1 MAFMETPRFPD
12 DIAQGSVGGPGYSTD
27 VTVMFSGHEARN
39 INWSRA
45 RGRWEA
51 SSAVRTA
58 ADFDAVRD
66 MFRMARG
73 RAHGFRF
80 KDWGDYDVTTD
91 EGVLTLV
98 AGSLYQLVKRYGS
111 GDQAES
117 RVITKPVA
125 GSVTVYRTRA
135 EVTAAITVTLDTTTG
150 GVTASFA
157 MLGDLNVAEPGA
169 LIGFAGPRVIEQTVR
184 ETLPEGFQRAEF
196 LQEKG
201 ALDFICDRRELKMTI
216 ANTLA
221 MLTRQS
227 ADAVS

>member
-117 RVITKPVA
+117 RLITKPVA
-125 GSVTVYRTRA
+125 ASVTVYPTRA

-150 GVTASFA
+150 GVTVSGHVE
-157 MLGDLNVAEPGA
+157 GDVYTWDGEFDVPVRFDTDELRAQLVGPERVEGSPLMVWESVPLIEIRVAEA
-169 LIGFAGPRVIEQTVR
+169 
-184 ETLPEGFQRAEF
+184 
-196 LQEKG
+196 
-201 ALDFICDRRELKMTI
+201 
-216 ANTLA
+216 
-221 MLTRQS
+221 S
-227 ADAVS
+227 A